1 MPDLGPEFGFGRS
14 PADQPSLEAI
24 ARSDRFLDALATR
37 ESVDV
42 ADPDDE
48 LLAALLEEWRDDLR
62 WPPASALVSDEEAA
76 VALQIGLAARQR
88 TRRALAMV
96 GSVAAA
102 VLALGGFGAMV
113 GTAHPGDALYGVH
126 TMLFGEPPSL
136 HDEQV
141 ELSAKTELA
150 QVQQMIAQGQWDQA
164 QNKLAAV
171 SSTVQSVNDSNRK
184 QGLID
189 QVNQL
194 NAKVAT
200 HDPNATLTPSSPP
213 TTGAVS
219 PSASVSV
226 SGASSSTALS
236 PPEATSGT
244 STSPSATDATTTVTT
259 SGPAATSTPS
269 TSSVASSSPST
280 PSSPPST
287 PSSPQQH
294 TAAGTTST
302 NSAPAQSPSQVVSVT
317 PTTPS
322 AAPSASS
329 SVPKAGETAAQTT
342 VATSPV
348 LSSHPQSVPNAGG

>member
-1 MPDLGPEFGFGRS
+1 MPDFTSDFGRS

-24 ARSDRFLDALATR
+24 ACTDRFLDALATR

-48 LLAALLEEWRDDLR
+48 VLAALLEEWRDDLR
-62 WPPASALVSDEEAA
+62 WPPASALVSEQEAA
-76 VALQIGLAARQR
+76 AALQIGLAARQR

-96 GSVAAA
+96 GSLAAA

-126 TMLFGEPPSL
+126 TMLFGEPSSA
-136 HDEQV
+136 HDDAV
-141 ELSAKTELA
+141 ELAAKTELA
-150 QVQQMIAQGQWDQA
+150 KVQQMITQGQWDQA
-164 QNKLAAV
+164 QDKLAAV

-200 HDPNATLTPSSPP
+200 RDPNATLTPSPSP

-219 PSASVSV
+219 PSASASV
-226 SGASSSTALS
+226 SGASSTTASS

-244 STSPSATDATTTVTT
+244 STSPTDATTTASTT
-259 SGPAATSTPS
+259 SPAATSTPS
-269 TSSVASSSPST
+269 TSPVA
-280 PSSPPST
+280 SSPPST
-287 PSSPQQH
+287 PSSPLQQ

-317 PTTPS
+317 PTTAS
-322 AAPSASS
+322 AAPST
-329 SVPKAGETAAQTT
+329 SVPRAGETALQTT
-342 VATSPV
+342 SGVASSPV
-348 LSSHPQSVPNAGG
+348 LSTAGQPVPAIGG

>member
-1 MPDLGPEFGFGRS
+1 MSDFTSDFGRS

-48 LLAALLEEWRDDLR
+48 VLAALLEEWRDDLR
-62 WPPASALVSDEEAA
+62 WPEASALVSEEEAA

-102 VLALGGFGAMV
+102 VLALGGSGAMV

-126 TMLFGEPPSL
+126 TMLFGEPSSA
-136 HDEQV
+136 HDDAV
-141 ELSAKTELA
+141 ELAAKTELA

-164 QNKLAAV
+164 QDKLAAV

-200 HDPNATLTPSSPP
+200 RDPNATLTPSSAP
-213 TTGAVS
+213 TSGTGS
-219 PSASVSV
+219 PSVSASVSA
-226 SGASSSTALS
+226 ASSTTAS
-236 PPEATSGT
+236 APPEATS
-244 STSPSATDATTTVTT
+244 STSIGPSATDATTT
-259 SGPAATSTPS
+259 SPA
-269 TSSVASSSPST
+269 ASSSPST
-280 PSSPPST
+280 SPAASSSPTSAPSSPL
-287 PSSPQQH
+287 QQ
-294 TAAGTTST
+294 TAGTTSP

-317 PTTPS
+317 PATPS
-322 AAPSASS
+322 AAPSANT
-329 SVPKAGETAAQTT
+329 SVPKAGDTAAQTSAA
-342 VATSPV
+342 ATSPV
-348 LSSHPQSVPNAGG
+348 LTPSPQPVPGAGG